1 MDESIKDYLENQFK
15 NIATKDDLKDF
26 ATKDDLKAFAT
37 KDDLKDFATK
47 DDLKAFATKD
57 DLKDFATKDDLASA
71 VAELGRVINET
82 IAEPME
88 KHFAEHKRDLD
99 VSKDVEAL
107 KLDMKKIKDA
117 LAMNGNQPV
126 KVS

>member
-1 MDESIKDYLENQFK
+1 MDESIKSYLENQFK

-26 ATKDDLKAFAT
+26 ATKDDLKT
-37 KDDLKDFATK
+37 
-47 DDLKAFATKD
+47 FATKD
-57 DLKDFATKDDLASA
+57 DLKDFATKDDLAAA

-99 VSKDVEAL
+99 MSKDVETL

-117 LAMNGNQPV
+117 LAMNGDHKV
-126 KVS
+126 KVSWEK